1 MNTETAKTLTR
12 PADYPSGLQREM
24 AAVEKPAHCILED
37 SASAWP
43 DRICLDFLD
52 RTYTYGE
59 VLELVNR
66 FAAGLQAE
74 GVSKGGRIGLCLPN
88 CPYYV
93 VAYFAALK
101 VGATVVNFNALYT
114 QEEIEQQ
121 VLDSEISI
129 MVTLDLKSIYHKVEP
144 CLKST
149 QLELVIHCPLADVL
163 LPSRK
168 YLMKIFRFYQLAHVR
183 EDRHHRAFS
192 DMLEHGEAPAPVKIE
207 PLRDIAVF
215 QYTGGTTGTPK
226 AAMLTHSN
234 VVTNAEQVT
243 LWLESTGQVGEP
255 EIFLAVIPFFHVFS
269 MTAMLNMGLRCG
281 AMLILLPRF
290 HVKQTLEVIT
300 EKQPGIMAGVPAI
313 FNAINHYGKLDR
325 FDLGSLKFGI
335 SGGAA
340 LPDGVRRRFE
350 ANSNCRLVEGYGLS
364 ETSPVITCNPVHI
377 ESRAGSIGLPLPG
390 TEVAIRDHETG
401 SWINEP
407 GIRGEL
413 ITRGPQVM
421 QGYWNRPEEDR
432 EVMLDGGWLRS
443 GDIGYLDEDGYAY
456 LTDRLKDMI
465 IVNGYKVYPRTI
477 EDALY
482 RHEDVVEAIA
492 LGIADEEKGE
502 VPKAFVTLKDGSRV
516 NESDLMKFLH
526 DTLNPIE
533 RPVAVK
539 IREEL
544 PKTNIGKP
552 SRKAL
557 AEEEAGESGHAG
569 PRESS

>member
-1 MNTETAKTLTR
+1 MNTQTTKTLSR
-12 PADYPSGLQREM
+12 PADYPPGLQREL
-24 AAVEKPAHCILED
+24 AALDKPVHTILED
-37 SASAWP
+37 SAAAWP
-43 DRICLDFLD
+43 ERTCLDFLD
-52 RTYTYGE
+52 RTYSYAE

-74 GVSKGGRIGLCLPN
+74 GVSRGARIGLCLPN

-101 VGATVVNFNALYT
+101 VGATVVNFNVLYT

-121 VLDSEISI
+121 VLDSEISL

-149 QLELVIHCPLADVL
+149 QLSLIVHCPLADVL

-192 DMLEHGEAPAPVKIE
+192 DLLEHGAAPAPVDIE
-207 PLRDIAVF
+207 PLQDIALF

-226 AAMLTHSN
+226 AAMLSHSN

-243 LWLESTGQVGEP
+243 LWLQSADRLSEP

-281 AMLILLPRF
+281 ATLILLPRF
-290 HVKQTLEVIT
+290 HIKQTLQVIT
-300 EKQPGIMAGVPAI
+300 EKRPGIMAGVPAI

-325 FDLGSLKFGI
+325 FDLGSLKYGI

-340 LPDGVRRRFE
+340 LPEEVRRRFE
-350 ANSNCRLVEGYGLS
+350 TNSNCRLVEGYGLS
-364 ETSPVITCNPVHI
+364 ETSPVITSNPPHL
-377 ESRAGSIGLPLPG
+377 SGRGGSIGLPLPG
-390 TEVAIRDHETG
+390 TEVAIRNHEDGT
-401 SWINEP
+401 WVTEP

-413 ITRGPQVM
+413 VTRGPQVM

-432 EVMLDGGWLRS
+432 EVMLEGGWLRT
-443 GDIGYLDEDGYAY
+443 GDIGYLDEDGYVY

-482 RHEDVVEAIA
+482 RHEAVVEAIA
-492 LGIADEEKGE
+492 LGIADKEKGE

-516 NESDLMKFLH
+516 GESELMKFLH
-526 DTLNPIE
+526 DKLNPIE
-533 RPVAVK
+533 RPVAVE

-557 AEEEAGESGHAG
+557 AEEEAGKAGNSGN
-569 PRESS
+569 RESS